1 MPVSDLVLPRQAA
14 VIGARREDS
23 GDPFPT
29 FDPATGR
36 RITDLPATPSA
47 LVDEAVA
54 TAQQAFE
61 SSWSQM
67 SLGRRQRALKALAA
81 LLESHAEELTS
92 LEVAENGVPY
102 GIVKQFSVAA
112 LVRNA
117 TYYAEWVD
125 KMPGEVVPLTGSKA
139 FDYVT
144 PEPYGVVGVMTAYNT
159 PSLFLGSKVTPALAT
174 GNTVVVKPSPLASLG
189 ALRFAELAMEAG
201 LPPGTVNVVLGGA
214 DVGQALALHP
224 GLGKL
229 SFTGSRDAGRAVSRA
244 AAEHLT
250 SVALELGGKSPD
262 IVFDDADISR
272 AVAGAT
278 LGAFALTGQAC
289 VAGSRLFV
297 QRKVLDQVIEGVAK
311 LAASLPVGDPSRQE
325 TVLGPLV
332 SAEHRSRVLA
342 MIERSEAGG
351 AQLISGGLE
360 PEHTRVDPELR
371 GGYYMTP
378 AVVVGAG
385 DSDEIIREEIFG
397 PVVAVLP
404 FDDEDEVVR
413 RANDTPYGLA
423 GGLWTR
429 DISRAHRV
437 ASRLRAGTIW
447 INSYGTVPHTAPF
460 GGFKQSGEGREGGHW
475 SLEAFTQ
482 PKNVYVD
489 LH

>member
-1 MPVSDLVLPRQAA
+1 MPVSGLSLPRAAA
-14 VIGARREDS
+14 VIGTRREDS
-23 GDPFPT
+23 GDAFPT
-29 FDPATGR
+29 FDPATGA
-36 RITDLPATPSA
+36 RIADLPATPLA
-47 LVDEAVA
+47 LVSEAVA
-54 TAQQAFE
+54 TAQEAFD
-61 SSWSQM
+61 SSWSAM
-67 SLGRRQRALKALAA
+67 SIGSRQRALKAFAT
-81 LLESHAEELTS
+81 LLEGHAEELTR

-117 TYYAEWVD
+117 TYFAEWVD
-125 KMPGEVVPLTGSKA
+125 KIPGEVVPLTGSKA

-144 PEPYGVVGVMTAYNT
+144 PEPYGVVGIMTAYNT
-159 PSLFLGSKVTPALAT
+159 PSLFLGSKATPALAA
-174 GNTVVVKPSPLASLG
+174 GNTVVIKPSPLTSLG
-189 ALRFAELAMEAG
+189 AIRFAELAMEAG

-214 DVGQALALHP
+214 DVGQALAGHP

-229 SFTGSRDAGRAVSRA
+229 SFTGSRAAGKAVSRA

-250 SVALELGGKSPD
+250 PLTLELGGKSPD
-262 IVFDDADISR
+262 IIFDDADIR
-272 AVAGAT
+272 KAVAGAT

-297 QRKVLDQVIEGVAK
+297 QREVLDQVVEGVVK
-311 LAASLPVGDPSRQE
+311 MAASLPIGDPSLPE
-325 TVLGPLV
+325 TMLGPLV
-332 SAEHRSRVLA
+332 SSEHRSRVLA
-342 MIERSEAGG
+342 MIERSQVGG
-351 AQLISGGLE
+351 AEIVFGGQV
-360 PEHTRVDPELR
+360 PEHIEKDPCLR

-378 AVVVGAG
+378 TVVVGASDG
-385 DSDEIIREEIFG
+385 DEIIREEIFG

-404 FDDEDEVVR
+404 FVDEKEAVR
-413 RANDTPYGLA
+413 RANDTSYGLA

-437 ASRLRAGTIW
+437 ASRLRAGTVW

-475 SLEAFTQ
+475 AIEAFTQ
-482 PKNVYVD
+482 PKNVYLD